1 MESSAVGNM
10 KIEWA
15 MSHMKI
21 LNKIEEKFVKTMPFK
36 GKKIS
41 MALHVEAK
49 TAYLAIVLKK
59 GGAEVS
65 LTGCNPLSSDDS
77 VISALKENYGINVY
91 GKKGESEQEYWEN
104 FHKILE
110 INPDYLID
118 DGADLISLVHKEYP
132 SLISN
137 LHGANEE
144 TTTGIV
150 RLKAMH
156 NKKELKIPVID
167 VNDAYMKHLFDNR
180 YGTGQSTFDGI
191 FTATNLSLSG
201 STVVVAGYGWCGRGI
216 ALRAKGLGAKVIV
229 TEIDP
234 IKAIEANMEGYNVMK
249 MSQAI
254 KYADFVV
261 TATGCTDVV
270 SKKDLLNAKE
280 GVILSNAGHF
290 NKEISLP
297 DLNELAISKKMVR
310 PFVEEYTLKN
320 NKKIYLLGEGRLIN
334 LVAGQGHPVEIM
346 DLSFSLQALSAEY
359 LINKKYKPKVYPVP
373 KAIDEKVAKLALKTR
388 NIKID
393 RLTKKQKI
401 YLNTWNEGT

>member
-21 LNKIEEKFVKTMPFK
+21 LNKIEEKFAKTMPFK
-36 GKKIS
+36 GKKIA

-91 GKKGESEQEYWEN
+91 GKKGESEQEYWEY

-110 INPDYLID
+110 VNPDYLID

-132 SLISN
+132 SLIPN

-150 RLKAMH
+150 RLKAMY

-191 FTATNLSLSG
+191 FTATNLSISG

-234 IKAIEANMEGYNVMK
+234 MKAVEAHMEGYTVMK

-254 KYADFVV
+254 KYADFVI
-261 TATGCTDVV
+261 TSTGCTDVV
-270 SKKDLLNAKE
+270 SKKDLLNAKD

-297 DLNELAISKKMVR
+297 DLNELAISKKTVR

-359 LINKKYKPKVYPVP
+359 MINKNYKPNVYSVP

-393 RLTKKQKI
+393 HLTKKQKI